1 MDAKEQQFRRNL
13 NNQQMG
19 DRLFAEG
26 KSLEEVNKALKE
38 TPMQDKVAQNRAWL
52 MDKHKD

>member
-1 MDAKEQQFRRNL
+1 MDDKAIMRRKVINNL
-13 NNQQMG
+13 QMG
-19 DRLFAEG
+19 DRLFGEG